1 MDPITEIRICVKSE
15 TIYVVDIEKFLKL
28 KWIILYW
35 RIRIQV
41 NKVFHFIDQ
50 NSSDPQQQHKLFLL
64 IRTKCNA
71 KKQLK
76 CQILYN
82 QDPFITAWRI
92 RLGVHE
98 LLQTKIIWSCL
109 HFWMFEL
116 AARTAI
122 AHIAEE
128 VAASLAIICAR

>member
-1 MDPITEIRICVKSE
+1 MNNFILKDPG
-15 TIYVVDIEKFLKL
+15 
-28 KWIILYW
+28 
-35 RIRIQV
+35 IQV

-82 QDPFITAWRI
+82 QDPFITA
-92 RLGVHE
+92 
-98 LLQTKIIWSCL
+98 
-109 HFWMFEL
+109 
-116 AARTAI
+116 
-122 AHIAEE
+122 
-128 VAASLAIICAR
+128 